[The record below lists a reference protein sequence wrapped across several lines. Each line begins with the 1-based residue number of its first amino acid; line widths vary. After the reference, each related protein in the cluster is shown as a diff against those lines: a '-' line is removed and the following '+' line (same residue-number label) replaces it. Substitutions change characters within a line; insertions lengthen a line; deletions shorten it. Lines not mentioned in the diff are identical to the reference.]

1 MKAFVSVLIASLSI
15 TCSAADTPDF
25 SGEWK
30 LDLAKS
36 DYRGLP
42 LPERFVRRIEHAE
55 PEIKITDQE
64 SANGKESKSTVSL
77 MTDGRPVSKVINGT
91 PVSVNAA
98 WDRESLV
105 ITSDVTNAGLKL
117 RDRMS
122 LSSDRQELKSKVALM
137 SAQGEI
143 ELSLV
148 FERQP

>member
-1 MKAFVSVLIASLSI
+1 MKAFVTVLIASFSI
-15 TCSAADTPDF
+15 TCFAADTPDF

-42 LPERFVRRIEHAE
+42 TPERFIRRIEHAE
-55 PEIKITDQE
+55 PEFKITDQE
-64 SANGKESKSTVSL
+64 SANGKESQSTVSFK
-77 MTDGRPVSKVINGT
+77 TDGHPVSKVINGT
-91 PVSVNAA
+91 PVIVNAT

-122 LSSDRQELKSKVALM
+122 LSSDRQELKSEVALT

-148 FERQP
+148 FERQH